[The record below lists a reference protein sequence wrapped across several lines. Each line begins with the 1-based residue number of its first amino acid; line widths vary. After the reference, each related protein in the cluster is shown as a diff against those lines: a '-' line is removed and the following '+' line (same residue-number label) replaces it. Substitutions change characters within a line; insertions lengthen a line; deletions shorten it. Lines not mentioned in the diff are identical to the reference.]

1 MHQILVHKAVC
12 CVGYLIG
19 DSSSIVIDS
28 KDWQWVL
35 GLGIVRVVPMVVV
48 ALLEKGMVSGLMKEH
63 RGKKTYRLT
72 FRFYTASYNQMPERN
87 HCALIPT

>member
-1 MHQILVHKAVC
+1 MRKAVC
-12 CVGYLIG
+12 CAGYLIG
-19 DSSSIVIDS
+19 DSSSVVIDS

-63 RGKKTYRLT
+63 RGRVPKRQTHFTLPHGIKCQSRIIV
-72 FRFYTASYNQMPERN
+72 S
-87 HCALIPT
+87 

>member
-12 CVGYLIG
+12 YVGYLIG

-63 RGKKTYRLT
+63 RGRVPKRHTDLLLDFTLPRTIKCQ
-72 FRFYTASYNQMPERN
+72 SGIIVP
-87 HCALIPT
+87 